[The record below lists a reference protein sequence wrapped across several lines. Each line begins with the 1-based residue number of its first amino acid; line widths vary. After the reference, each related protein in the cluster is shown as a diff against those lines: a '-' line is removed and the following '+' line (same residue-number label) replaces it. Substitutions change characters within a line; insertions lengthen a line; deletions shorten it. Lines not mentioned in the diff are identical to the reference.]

1 MSLLLARTGHAEVS
15 WRCPLLDDSGQHL
28 LAANIS
34 GFDPQR
40 TLTVTC
46 LRRGG
51 PKNTPLCFRR
61 HCINDVGFD
70 EFDTAFAKGRQ
81 IYFSNSR
88 CGFVVHLFERP
99 AISRSTHYR
108 PPVLRRLKGLLTVLC
123 DDVSIFDS
131 ALCQKLA
138 NGLRCD

>member
-1 MSLLLARTGHAEVS
+1 MSA
-15 WRCPLLDDSGQHL
+15 
-28 LAANIS
+28 
-34 GFDPQR
+34 FDPKR
-40 TLTVTC
+40 TLTVAW
-46 LRRGG
+46 LRRGAS
-51 PKNTPLCFRR
+51 KKHHLCFRR
-61 HCINDVGFD
+61 HRINDVGFD
-70 EFDTAFAKGRQ
+70 EFDSAFTEDRQ

-138 NGLRCD
+138 N